1 MNTIWI
7 LQSPDSKGYHRH
19 EHSHPPGTS
28 QSLEDLQNRLSSLF
42 GSAPGR
48 RTDSKEDITLA
59 EWAPLADITEDDKE
73 YLIKLEL
80 PEVKRR
86 T

>member
-1 MNTIWI
+1 MNTVTRWE
-7 LQSPDSKGYHRH
+7 SVKKASKIC
-19 EHSHPPGTS
+19 
-28 QSLEDLQNRLSSLF
+28 
-42 GSAPGR
+42 
-48 RTDSKEDITLA
+48 RTASRVSFTLA

>member
-1 MNTIWI
+1 MNTVTRRE
-7 LQSPDSKGYHRH
+7 PVKASKICR
-19 EHSHPPGTS
+19 T
-28 QSLEDLQNRLSSLF
+28 LQNRLSSLF

-73 YLIKLEL
+73 YLINLEL

>member
-1 MNTIWI
+1 MN
-7 LQSPDSKGYHRH
+7 SPTRSEAFK
-19 EHSHPPGTS
+19 E
-28 QSLEDLQNRLSSLF
+28 LEDLQNRRSNLF
-42 GSAPGR
+42 GRAPVR
-48 RTDSKEDITLA
+48 RTESKEDITLA

-73 YLIKLEL
+73 YLIKAEL